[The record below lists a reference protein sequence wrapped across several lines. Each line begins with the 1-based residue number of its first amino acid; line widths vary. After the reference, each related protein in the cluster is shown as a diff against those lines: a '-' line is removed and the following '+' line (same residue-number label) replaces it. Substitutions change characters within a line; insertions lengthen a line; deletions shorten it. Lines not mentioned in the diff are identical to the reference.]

1 MATLPTGVEIRGN
14 RICVWFMYK
23 GKRCREVLKG
33 WIVSPA
39 NIKKAGN
46 LRAIIT
52 SEINMGEF
60 DYGRRFP
67 SSKKAV
73 AINTTLHVS
82 TFHELCE
89 LWLKIKETEIS
100 ANTLKK
106 TKSQIDTI
114 IKIMNGNTMLT
125 AIGYS
130 DVLNCRNELLT
141 GETFYSKNKRKNKKG
156 RTVSTV
162 NNYVSLLCSILNF
175 AYMSGFIQHKPFES
189 VKSLRKTR
197 VKPDPLTREEFA
209 ALMASERGQS
219 QNMWKF
225 AVYSGV
231 RHGELAALAWE
242 DVDLDKGV
250 IHVCRNLTANGMFGP
265 PKTAAGNRTIQL
277 LGPALDALKAQHET
291 DSWTSGI
298 HYHVSPQGIRLKR
311 GTEFAICFHAAETE
325 RRAKTLLLA
334 QQHRQQMGSCSKT
347 RWHSPQE
354 SVPYAAYFCLLAPDG
369 WRKPVFYS
377 QSDGA

>member
-46 LRAIIT
+46 LRAVIT

-73 AINTTLHVS
+73 AINTTLQVS

-106 TKSQIDTI
+106 TKSQVDTI

-162 NNYVSLLCSILNF
+162 NNYVSLL
-175 AYMSGFIQHKPFES
+175 
-189 VKSLRKTR
+189 
-197 VKPDPLTREEFA
+197 
-209 ALMASERGQS
+209 
-219 QNMWKF
+219 
-225 AVYSGV
+225 
-231 RHGELAALAWE
+231 
-242 DVDLDKGV
+242 
-250 IHVCRNLTANGMFGP
+250 
-265 PKTAAGNRTIQL
+265 
-277 LGPALDALKAQHET
+277 
-291 DSWTSGI
+291 
-298 HYHVSPQGIRLKR
+298 
-311 GTEFAICFHAAETE
+311 
-325 RRAKTLLLA
+325 
-334 QQHRQQMGSCSKT
+334 
-347 RWHSPQE
+347 
-354 SVPYAAYFCLLAPDG
+354 
-369 WRKPVFYS
+369 
-377 QSDGA
+377 